1 MTTTITRSAVSVSR
15 RFIVAAPAT
24 YAPWSSC
31 VSGNAHAA
39 VASVPNFGL
48 NSVDAVRV
56 GMNAA
61 ASEATAPAGIG
72 SDTGRTQGSPP
83 RGEPR

>member
-1 MTTTITRSAVSVSR
+1 MTTTITRSALSVHR

-24 YAPWSSC
+24 FAPWSSC

-39 VASVPNFGL
+39 VASVPNFPL
-48 NSVDAVRV
+48 DSVDAVRV
-56 GMNAA
+56 GMNTAP
-61 ASEATAPAGIG
+61 SKATAPAGIG
-72 SDTGRTQGSPP
+72 GYTGRTQGSPP